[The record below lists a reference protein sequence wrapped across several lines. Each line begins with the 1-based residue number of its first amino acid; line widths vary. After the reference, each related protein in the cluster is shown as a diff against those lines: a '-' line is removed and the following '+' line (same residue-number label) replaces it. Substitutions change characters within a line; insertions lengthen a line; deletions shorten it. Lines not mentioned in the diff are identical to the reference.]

1 MFDRIAPHVSLFL
14 GDFYEGQHIEQ
25 CPLPCNLMEL
35 TFGYPMIYDA
45 TDTPMVAF
53 YFYTWVSVQEN
64 RLVFP
69 TSSLFAEI
77 GGYMG
82 LLLGL
87 SVLDI
92 AKFFVVISEK
102 TQFFQEILRGTR
114 H

>member
-1 MFDRIAPHVSLFL
+1 MTYVPI
-14 GDFYEGQHIEQ
+14 
-25 CPLPCNLMEL
+25 
-35 TFGYPMIYDA
+35 
-45 TDTPMVAF
+45 DTPSISF

-87 SVLDI
+87 SLLDI

-102 TQFFQEILRGTR
+102 TQFFREILRGTR